1 MKIEPVMGNIKE
13 SKLLRVIEQKVLDEF
28 NKNILQTSYKNIPF
42 KEIPSLEMIS
52 YDYIYCSS
60 FPLIGFMGL
69 DLLAISLRISSTA
82 GFDYLLC
89 FSVLIKRLL
98 SHRNYI
104 QGQPGE
110 LKLSKISLFTR
121 NSSTFPRPASFR

>member
-69 DLLAISLRISSTA
+69 D
-82 GFDYLLC
+82 
-89 FSVLIKRLL
+89 
-98 SHRNYI
+98 
-104 QGQPGE
+104 
-110 LKLSKISLFTR
+110 
-121 NSSTFPRPASFR
+121 